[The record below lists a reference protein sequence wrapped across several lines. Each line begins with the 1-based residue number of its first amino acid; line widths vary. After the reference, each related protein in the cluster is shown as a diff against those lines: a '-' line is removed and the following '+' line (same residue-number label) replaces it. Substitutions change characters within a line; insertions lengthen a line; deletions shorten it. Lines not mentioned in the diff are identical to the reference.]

1 MNEIQLA
8 LFLVVSLAFK
18 GWAISPA
25 PKLALIAQKQMKGES
40 DRPPVQPGQ
49 MGDSVNEEWQSSL
62 HPQWFP
68 SPLFPI

>member
-25 PKLALIAQKQMKGES
+25 PKLALIAQQQMKGES

-49 MGDSVNEEWQSSL
+49 MGDSVNEDRVHSIL
-62 HPQWFP
+62 RFP